1 MKFVKRYY
9 FAILMLLLALGLGVA
24 LPEKQGTISQNLFGN
39 VREMVS
45 IIPAI
50 FVLMGLADVY
60 VPRETVVKF
69 MGEKSA
75 VTGAFLAI
83 LLGSL
88 AAGPLY
94 AAFPIA
100 SMMMRKGASFYNVMV
115 FLGAWST
122 LKVPIFLFETT
133 SLGAAFSVTRWI
145 TNVFV
150 IFAIAAVINATVPA
164 LEKKAVIERQSAM
177 EHGGAAT
184 ADIKAP

>member
-1 MKFVKRYY
+1 MKPLKRYY
-9 FAILMLLLALGLGVA
+9 FAVLMLLVAAALSVA
-24 LPEKQGTISQNLFGN
+24 FPEKQGAIAQNMIGN

-50 FVLMGLADVY
+50 FVLMGMADVY
-60 VPRETVVKF
+60 VPRETVVKY

-75 VTGAFLAI
+75 LTGGFLAI
-83 LLGSL
+83 MLGSL

-100 SMMMRKGASFYNVMV
+100 SMMLRKGASFFNVMV

-145 TNVFV
+145 TNVAV
-150 IFAIAAVINATVPA
+150 ILAIAAVIDATLPA
-164 LEKKAVIERQSAM
+164 AEKKVIVEKQMEMQPGRAV
-177 EHGGAAT
+177 
-184 ADIKAP
+184 

>member
-1 MKFVKRYY
+1 MKLVRRYC
-9 FAILMLLLALGLGVA
+9 FAVLMLVLALALGGA
-24 LPEKQGTISQNLFGN
+24 FPDKRGTILHNMAGN
-39 VREMVS
+39 VTEMVS

-60 VPRETVVKF
+60 VPRETVVKY
-69 MGEKSA
+69 MGERSMF
-75 VTGAFLAI
+75 VGGLLAI

-100 SMMMRKGASFYNVMV
+100 SMMLRKGASFFNVSV

-122 LKVPIFLFETT
+122 LKVPMFLFETT
-133 SLGAAFSVTRWI
+133 SLGAAFSVTRWV

-150 IFAIAAVINATVPA
+150 ILAIAAVTNATVPA
-164 LEKKAVIERQSAM
+164 GEKEAIIERQAKM
-177 EHGGAAT
+177 EPERFRKEGQRQ
-184 ADIKAP
+184 K

>member
-1 MKFVKRYY
+1 MKIIKRYY
-9 FAILMLLLALGLGVA
+9 LPVLMLLLAVLLGVA
-24 LPEKQGTISQNLFGN
+24 FPEKQAAIVENMVAN

-45 IIPAI
+45 IVPAI

-60 VPRETVVKF
+60 VPRETVVKY

-75 VTGAFLAI
+75 FVGSFLAI
-83 LLGSL
+83 LLGAL

-100 SMMMRKGASFYNVMV
+100 SMMLRKGASFLNMMV

-122 LKVPIFLFETT
+122 LKVPIFLFETS
-133 SLGAAFSVTRWI
+133 SLGAAFSITRWV

-150 IFAIAAVINATVPA
+150 ILAIAAVINTTVPA
-164 LEKKAVIERQSAM
+164 EEKEAIIEKQTRIQPGKPTTSR
-177 EHGGAAT
+177 
-184 ADIKAP
+184 